1 MRMWESDNQIELSLK
16 TGGNEKLV
24 WLEIS
29 VFTKKR
35 QFAS

>member
-1 MRMWESDNQIELSLK
+1 MRMWEGDNQIEQSLK
-16 TGGNEKLV
+16 RGGNEKLV

-35 QFAS
+35 PFAS